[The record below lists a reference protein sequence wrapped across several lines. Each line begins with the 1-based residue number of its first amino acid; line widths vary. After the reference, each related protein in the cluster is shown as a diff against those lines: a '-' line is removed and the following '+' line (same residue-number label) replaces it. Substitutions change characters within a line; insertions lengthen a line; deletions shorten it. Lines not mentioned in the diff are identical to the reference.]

1 MLTHLLGQGSF
12 AKVYQAYKIGTKE
25 QFAVKLIS
33 KSLMLQMNIS
43 KEMIINERNL
53 MFKLNH
59 KNIVKIIEF
68 IVSKNSYYFIFEL
81 CSNGDIHQ
89 FMKNHAGGKF
99 QEAEARRLIQELS
112 LAFKCMHEQK
122 IVHRDLKLANIL
134 LTKKFVP
141 KLCDFGFARVKEDSQ
156 IMKSFL
162 GTPVTMAP
170 EVLLGN
176 SYSSSCDL
184 WSIGVI
190 IYQMV
195 FGRYPFQAKVYA

>member
-1 MLTHLLGQGSF
+1 
-12 AKVYQAYKIGTKE
+12 
-25 QFAVKLIS
+25 
-33 KSLMLQMNIS
+33 
-43 KEMIINERNL
+43 
-53 MFKLNH
+53 
-59 KNIVKIIEF
+59 
-68 IVSKNSYYFIFEL
+68 
-81 CSNGDIHQ
+81 
-89 FMKNHAGGKF
+89 
-99 QEAEARRLIQELS
+99 
-112 LAFKCMHEQK
+112 MHEQK

-195 FGRYPFQAKVYA
+195 FGRYPFHTKVYA